1 MSYDD
6 SVDKRVEIE
15 LTESDIPGAA
25 LSEPLEAHTLPAL
38 KGCLLC
44 HGIKASHILEEA
56 TVDIQVG
63 KSK

>member
-6 SVDKRVEIE
+6 SVDKRVEVE

-38 KGCLLC
+38 KWCLLC
-44 HGIKASHILEEA
+44 RGIKPPKKPQLISR
-56 TVDIQVG
+56 
-63 KSK
+63 

>member
-6 SVDKRVEIE
+6 SVDRRVEVE

-38 KGCLLC
+38 KWCLLC
-44 HGIKASHILEEA
+44 HGIKPPTSWKKPQLI
-56 TVDIQVG
+56 
-63 KSK
+63 SR

>member
-6 SVDKRVEIE
+6 SVDKRVEVE

-38 KGCLLC
+38 KW
-44 HGIKASHILEEA
+44 
-56 TVDIQVG
+56 
-63 KSK
+63 